1 MAIEIVNCPMKI
13 DIFKSYVRLPEG
25 ISIIRT
31 YHRDIT
37 ADTMIKVFR
46 TTGRQLSEWPR
57 FVFFSA
63 VQMSKCSAGIS
74 ELDGKKIL
82 RQVWQPYPAIICNI
96 WYPTIW
102 FLVGPS
108 RKPCEFN
115 IFQPCQPLRQVLSP
129 LWTSRGRATPA
140 GFFFMSGWWYN

>member
-46 TTGRQLSEWPR
+46 STGRQLSEWPR
-57 FVFFSA
+57 FVFFLR
-63 VQMSKCSAGIS
+63 SKCPNAPQEYQNWMVKKYYGKFDSLILQSSAIS
-74 ELDGKKIL
+74 DIL
-82 RQVWQPYPAIICNI
+82 PYD
-96 WYPTIW
+96 
-102 FLVGPS
+102 S
-108 RKPCEFN
+108 
-115 IFQPCQPLRQVLSP
+115 
-129 LWTSRGRATPA
+129 
-140 GFFFMSGWWYN
+140 

>member
-1 MAIEIVNCPMKI
+1 MAIEIVIFPMKI
-13 DIFKSYVRLPEG
+13 AIFSSYVSLPEG
-25 ISIIRT
+25 ISILRT

-82 RQVWQPYPAIICNI
+82 RQV
-96 WYPTIW
+96 
-102 FLVGPS
+102 
-108 RKPCEFN
+108 
-115 IFQPCQPLRQVLSP
+115 
-129 LWTSRGRATPA
+129 
-140 GFFFMSGWWYN
+140 